1 MKKTNIIK
9 NVRINNSN
17 STQTIQRYK
26 AKTFLGK
33 HKEIDGETKVK
44 AYGRMAGKILH
55 VQHMGQT
62 EDFAP

>member
-44 AYGRMAGKILH
+44 AYGRMAGKVLH
-55 VQHMGQT
+55 GQRVRQT
-62 EDFAP
+62 KDIAT